1 MVYTKQLVPSE
12 NFTKEMNK
20 KVGTSSLVQT
30 LRLAHGRLEV
40 ERLDVL
46 PVLLEKG
53 DKEVDSQHDVGNEL
67 ILSHVHVTDCNA
79 QAQNL
84 LKLELDGGTE
94 LISLDGKVIVVGDGG
109 RELANLVETGTEKT
123 GDLLDESLRGN
134 ESIVLLGELLDEL
147 LVLVE
152 LLQILNRLELH
163 TGSLGLVA
171 VESITEN
178 ADGHLGT
185 GNIGKLDGTR
195 ETLVTLGIVVLET
208 NLELDGLDKVTLL
221 LLGVGED
228 NANGFSD
235 GRNANLT
242 TVSSKR
248 GWSVYGYLFSVHGWM
263 RHGMD
268 GCVMGWIDTSW

>member
-1 MVYTKQLVPSE
+1 MYRHIDTY
-12 NFTKEMNK
+12 
-20 KVGTSSLVQT
+20 
-30 LRLAHGRLEV
+30 
-40 ERLDVL
+40 
-46 PVLLEKG
+46 
-53 DKEVDSQHDVGNEL
+53 EL

-185 GNIGKLDGTR
+185 GNMGKPVVNCVNCIDLATQAILTFS
-195 ETLVTLGIVVLET
+195 ETHLMVPE
-208 NLELDGLDKVTLL
+208 
-221 LLGVGED
+221 
-228 NANGFSD
+228 
-235 GRNANLT
+235 
-242 TVSSKR
+242 KR
-248 GWSVYGYLFSVHGWM
+248 LSRWGS
-263 RHGMD
+263 
-268 GCVMGWIDTSW
+268 